1 MLSLLPFLLLQA
13 AAPAPLP
20 SSIELSDTRCV
31 FLFGYFGSR
40 GTPAQAEQA
49 KLGTMYFVGKVRG
62 RNPSADFGK
71 LLAAAT
77 AEAKRSNVNA
87 GVEGARCER
96 EYQAAAVAL
105 TEGAKS
111 VNTPAKP

>member
-1 MLSLLPFLLLQA
+1 MLIVLPFLLLQA
-13 AAPAPLP
+13 AAPAP
-20 SSIELSDTRCV
+20 SAIELSDARCV

-40 GTPAQAEQA
+40 GNPAQESQA
-49 KLGTMYFVGKVRG
+49 KLGTMYFVGKIRG

-77 AEAKRSNVNA
+77 ADAKKSNVNA
-87 GVEGARCER
+87 QLEGARCER
-96 EYQAAAVAL
+96 EFQAAAAAL

>member
-1 MLSLLPFLLLQA
+1 MWSLLPILMMQA

-20 SSIELSDTRCV
+20 VDLADARCV
-31 FLFGYFGSR
+31 FLFGYYGSR
-40 GTPAQAEQA
+40 GNAGQQAQA
-49 KLGTMYFVGKVRG
+49 KLGTMYFVGKIRA

-71 LLAAAT
+71 LLAATT
-77 AEAKRSNVNA
+77 ADAKKSNINA
-87 GVEGARCER
+87 QIDGARCER